1 MAGVL
6 AAVFVREELEEE
18 EGLVIS
24 SRGRVWW
31 GGGLYCATER
41 TGFSFAALSKL
52 ASLSIRNLRGERERE
67 RERERE
73 IGRERLGKIRGTV
86 EPIYGYQSPHGPTVT
101 LVPTASS
108 YKF

>member
-18 EGLVIS
+18 EGLAIS

-52 ASLSIRNLRGERERE
+52 ASLSIRNLWREREKGRKREREGERERE
-67 RERERE
+67 
-73 IGRERLGKIRGTV
+73 GGK
-86 EPIYGYQSPHGPTVT
+86 
-101 LVPTASS
+101 
-108 YKF
+108 

>member
-18 EGLVIS
+18 EEGLAIS

-52 ASLSIRNLRGERERE
+52 ASLSIRNLWRKREREKREREIEGEREGERERE
-67 RERERE
+67 RERQ
-73 IGRERLGKIRGTV
+73 GKI
-86 EPIYGYQSPHGPTVT
+86 
-101 LVPTASS
+101 
-108 YKF
+108 

>member
-1 MAGVL
+1 MNDPLYSIDVIMCMNGGKRTPLPVVAGVL
-6 AAVFVREELEEE
+6 AAVLVRALEEEE
-18 EGLVIS
+18 EGLAIS

-67 RERERE
+67 RGKERERE
-73 IGRERLGKIRGTV
+73 GKI
-86 EPIYGYQSPHGPTVT
+86 
-101 LVPTASS
+101 
-108 YKF
+108 